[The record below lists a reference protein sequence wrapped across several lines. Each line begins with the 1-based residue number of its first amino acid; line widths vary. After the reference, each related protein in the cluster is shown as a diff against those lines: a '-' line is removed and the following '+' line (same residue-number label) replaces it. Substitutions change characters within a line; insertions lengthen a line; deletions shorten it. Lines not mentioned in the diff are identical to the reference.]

1 MIEIKNNYS
10 LRSHNTF
17 RIDVRAKKFIEYSS
31 KESLKSL
38 IETGEV
44 VPPFLHIGSGSN
56 LLFLEDY
63 DGTILHSKIEDI
75 DIVEEDEKSL
85 VLRVGSGVNWDELVA
100 YTVSKSWYGL
110 ENLSLIPG
118 EVGASAV
125 QNIGAYGVEVKDFI
139 QLVETIDLEGRK
151 RNYSPEE
158 CQYAYRYSIFKE
170 KENKNIIVTHVHY
183 KLSKQEQYNLEYG
196 SIQRALSD
204 YEDVNLANVREAII
218 KIRQTKLP
226 DPEQIG
232 NAGSFFMNPVV
243 DKVHFEKIQKEYP
256 DMPFYRIDE
265 DHIKIPAGWMIDI
278 CGWKGKSIGQAGV
291 HDKQALVLINKGT
304 ATGSDVLLLS
314 KAIQK
319 DVYQKFGIE
328 IYPEVNFIG

>member
-158 CQYAYRYSIFKE
+158 CQDRKS
-170 KENKNIIVTHVHY
+170 
-183 KLSKQEQYNLEYG
+183 
-196 SIQRALSD
+196 
-204 YEDVNLANVREAII
+204 
-218 KIRQTKLP
+218 
-226 DPEQIG
+226 
-232 NAGSFFMNPVV
+232 VV
-243 DKVHFEKIQKEYP
+243 
-256 DMPFYRIDE
+256 
-265 DHIKIPAGWMIDI
+265 
-278 CGWKGKSIGQAGV
+278 
-291 HDKQALVLINKGT
+291 
-304 ATGSDVLLLS
+304 
-314 KAIQK
+314 
-319 DVYQKFGIE
+319 
-328 IYPEVNFIG
+328 